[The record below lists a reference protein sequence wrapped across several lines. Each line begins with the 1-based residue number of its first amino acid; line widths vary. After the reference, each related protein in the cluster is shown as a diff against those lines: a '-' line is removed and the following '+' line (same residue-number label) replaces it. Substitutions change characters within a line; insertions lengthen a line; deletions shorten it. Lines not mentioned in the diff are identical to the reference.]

1 MDKNFD
7 PYHKWLGIPPKN
19 QPANHYRLLAIEPF
33 EDDPEVINLAAD
45 QRMSY
50 VRSFQAGQNGEHSQ
64 KILTELSQ
72 ARVCLL
78 DEKARKQYNKSLAPP
93 SKPSAAPA
101 KNSPT
106 PVADSA
112 TQQLTTVSAVAP
124 NVPSVS
130 HGSSGRRKRKQQSGL
145 LALGLVGLV
154 LAGGVALAAMMLTGQ
169 GKTADAAP
177 DSQENR
183 LAPSAPTP
191 TRQVAVKPNPP
202 SQGEQ
207 VEEGDDTTEPPPF
220 FPEDEPEEVS
230 PFEPVNDP
238 SPPKSPVA
246 SPDTTRPKLSDL
258 ITADDTPTELTEDT
272 PTEPTDDTPP
282 VQTSNPFTKLPSQVE
297 LPSLTAKAESHDPT
311 KPIALG
317 PVAAGSDVKLELTL
331 LGGDGVLPKTDKG
344 AFHVQADKDIPHR
357 WTILR
362 TKFAPEESTEAIAQF
377 AIKDEQLLF
386 RWTSDG
392 MLERDSNY
400 LRNCTIILSTADDN
414 GTLDLRKTGEVE
426 AIPVRI
432 GKGTSKHYIPTITW
446 QPRPETL
453 HLELRPEET
462 FPEHTLNAIST
473 LTLDKQDT
481 VLELDNAPLSIHL
494 NAKPRIGK
502 SLTVTLSPVMFPG
515 TEREYPFSIAA
526 FNKVLYATQSANAQ
540 LAAKNS
546 SIRRKKGLE
555 RLAALRDEFRIREV
569 QNANQAFID
578 QLKTLN
584 DGYLSLGEGKGVKKI
599 HFRIYHTIDDHEI
612 DLVQSKGWK

>member
-1 MDKNFD
+1 MEKNFD

-64 KILTELSQ
+64 KLLNELSQ

-78 DEKARKQYNKSLAPP
+78 DDEARNKYNKSLAPP
-93 SKPSAAPA
+93 SKPNAAPP

-106 PVADSA
+106 PLAVAA
-112 TQQLTTVSAVAP
+112 PQQLTTVSAVSP
-124 NVPSVS
+124 NIPSVS

-145 LALGLVGLV
+145 LALGLVGLL
-154 LAGGVALAAMMLTGQ
+154 LAGGVALAVMMATGQ
-169 GKTADAAP
+169 GGTADSDP
-177 DSQENR
+177 NSQENKQV
-183 LAPSAPTP
+183 PSAPTP
-191 TRQVAVKPNPP
+191 TRQVAVKPTPP

-230 PFEPVNDP
+230 PFEPVDDP
-238 SPPKSPVA
+238 SPPKSAVTT
-246 SPDTTRPKLSDL
+246 PDTTRPKLSDL
-258 ITADDTPTELTEDT
+258 ITADDTPTE
-272 PTEPTDDTPP
+272 PTDDTPP
-282 VQTSNPFTKLPSQVE
+282 VQIPNPFTKLPSQVE

-317 PVAAGSDVKLELTL
+317 PVTAGTDVKLELTL

-362 TKFAPEESTEAIAQF
+362 TMFEPEESTEAIAQF

-386 RWTSDG
+386 RWTSDA
-392 MLERDSNY
+392 MLERNSNY

-462 FPEHTLNAIST
+462 FPEHTLNAISI

-526 FNKVLYATQSANAQ
+526 FNKFLYATQSANAQ
-540 LAAKNS
+540 LAAKNG

-555 RLAALRDEFRIREV
+555 RLAALRDEYRIREV
-569 QNANQAFID
+569 QNANQAFLD
-578 QLKTLN
+578 ELKTLN
-584 DGYLSLGEGKGVKKI
+584 DGYLSLVDGKDVKKI
-599 HFRIYHTIDDHEI
+599 HFRIYHTIDDREI